1 MHRKRKK
8 KKKRGKEN
16 VALIS
21 IQTLT
26 LSLSLW
32 AVVNKIRE
40 VLWFDS
46 LIYVSCSIH
55 ICEISLVV
63 L

>member
-1 MHRKRKK
+1 MLKGDSGRSVSHM
-8 KKKRGKEN
+8 
-16 VALIS
+16 
-21 IQTLT
+21 TLNT
-26 LSLSLW
+26 G

-55 ICEISLVV
+55 ICEISSVV